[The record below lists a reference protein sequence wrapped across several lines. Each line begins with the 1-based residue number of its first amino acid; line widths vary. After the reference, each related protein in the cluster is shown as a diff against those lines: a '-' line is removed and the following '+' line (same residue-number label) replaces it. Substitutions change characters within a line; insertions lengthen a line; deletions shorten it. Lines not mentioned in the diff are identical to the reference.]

1 MRPDG
6 SNAPPAR
13 PAPALSKVRRD
24 IGPASPPPNLP
35 IAIRIPPKSVMNAV
49 RTAAHG
55 RPHAYDDMSQ
65 HAQIRTLLQGY
76 RRSTFVQWP
85 PPWPAPRPRS
95 SPRFAAAGEQPEA
108 HSGQPKRKRIGGD
121 PLDDPGAEP
130 EIDADRQGREPRQAN
145 QAKTQREKPDGA
157 RRPLL
162 TQQRRADE
170 RRARIRQKKV
180 LRGAEIMPARR
191 GVF

>member
-24 IGPASPPPNLP
+24 TGPASLPPNLP

-65 HAQIRTLLQGY
+65 HAQIRTSLQGY

-85 PPWPAPRPRS
+85 PWPAPKGLDHLRVSPPPPS
-95 SPRFAAAGEQPEA
+95 S
-108 HSGQPKRKRIGGD
+108 
-121 PLDDPGAEP
+121 
-130 EIDADRQGREPRQAN
+130 
-145 QAKTQREKPDGA
+145 
-157 RRPLL
+157 
-162 TQQRRADE
+162 
-170 RRARIRQKKV
+170 
-180 LRGAEIMPARR
+180 
-191 GVF
+191 